1 VLATQAEFPVIA
13 ISKEDGESIEALLV
27 ESDVNASIALT
38 LEDRPSRNVIAEK
51 RGPGNAVVVLG
62 GHYDSLS
69 GMSGA
74 NDNAS
79 GIAVLL
85 AIAETLG
92 KVDLP
97 FTLRIVAFGSEELGL
112 FGSRFYVESLSEE
125 DLDNTRVMLNFD
137 ALGSGNGLSIFG
149 NRDFT
154 GLASDLGR
162 EFGVDI
168 AVTRGISG
176 GSSDFASFQAAGVPF
191 MMFYANDFSRIH
203 TDSDTIEFVQPE
215 ILAGATAI
223 ANALLQSEAF
233 AELVAVE

>member
-1 VLATQAEFPVIA
+1 M
-13 ISKEDGESIEALLV
+13 V
-27 ESDVNASIALT
+27 ESGVNASIALT
-38 LEDRPSRNVIAEK
+38 LEDLSSQNVIAEK
-51 RGPGNAVVVLG
+51 RGPGHAVVVLG

-69 GMSGA
+69 GMLGA

-79 GIAVLL
+79 GTSVLL
-85 AIAETLG
+85 ALAETLG

-112 FGSRFYVESLSEE
+112 FGSRLYVESLSEE

-137 ALGSGNGLSIFG
+137 ALGSGDLSVFG

-154 GLASDLGR
+154 GLASELGR
-162 EFGVDI
+162 ELGVDI

-176 GSSDFASFQAAGVPF
+176 GSSDFASFQAARVPF
-191 MMFYANDFSRIH
+191 MMFYADDFSRIH

-223 ANALLQSEAF
+223 ASALLQSEAF
-233 AELVAVE
+233 AELVAAE